1 VETSEPIAARRDV
14 DADEFERMYQRHARA
29 IAAFALRRS
38 PGAHDAEEVVAET
51 FLIAWRRR
59 GELHGDPLP
68 WLYGVARR
76 VLAGRVRK
84 AGRSP
89 LELRLDVVAPPDSSL
104 ERSELVAA
112 VLRLPAQ
119 ERDALL
125 LTVWEGLDQ
134 RACAQALGCSR
145 VAVALRLRRA
155 RARLRVD
162 LDRGAS
168 PTSRLL
174 PTETP

>member
-1 VETSEPIAARRDV
+1 V
-14 DADEFERMYQRHARA
+14 DAEGFERMYERHAHA

-38 PGAHDAEEVVAET
+38 ASAHDAEEVVAET
-51 FLIAWRRR
+51 FLIAWRRSH
-59 GELHGDPLP
+59 ELRGDPLP

-76 VLAGRVRK
+76 VLAGRARK

-89 LELRLDVVAPPDSSL
+89 LELRLDLEAPLDTSL
-104 ERSELVAA
+104 DRAELVAA
-112 VLRLPAQ
+112 VLRLPAH

-155 RARLRVD
+155 RARLRLA
-162 LDRGAS
+162 LDGDGA
-168 PTSRLL
+168 PVPRLL